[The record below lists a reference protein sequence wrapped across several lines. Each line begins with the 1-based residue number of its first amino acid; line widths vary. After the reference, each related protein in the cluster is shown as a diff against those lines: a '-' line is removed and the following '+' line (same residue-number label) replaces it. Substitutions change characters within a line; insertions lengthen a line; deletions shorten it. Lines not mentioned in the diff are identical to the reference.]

1 MKVAAI
7 IAEYNPFHN
16 GHKFH
21 IEKTKELTGADYV
34 IAIISGNYVQ
44 RGTPAIIDKYSRT
57 EMALSCGVDL
67 VIELPTCY
75 ATASAEYFAY
85 GAVSILNQLGIVDY
99 LCFGSECDDI
109 ETLHYIAKIFI
120 SNPPEFSKLL
130 NSYLKKGNSF
140 PKARHLALNDYLGKV
155 DDNIDL
161 DKLNS
166 VLASPNNILGIEYI
180 KALLKLNSSIKPITI
195 LRQGEGYNS
204 DNLPEDNEFSS
215 ASGIRNEITHSGL
228 GIDKLNKYMP
238 SCCYDLFKENY
249 KVTFPIHLDDF
260 SQFAYFALQRE
271 NKVSLTNYV
280 DIDQNIANKIINS
293 RDNLNDLG
301 YFIGSLKS
309 KDITYSRLSR
319 GILHIILGIKDSH
332 MNMFINE
339 TPEYARILGF
349 RENSSELIKKIKKAS
364 NLSIITKLSLG
375 QKKLSISG
383 RNMLE
388 LDINSAHLYN
398 KVVFWK
404 YQTEIS
410 NEYKHGVIIK

>member
-16 GHKFH
+16 GHKYH
-21 IEKTKELTGADYV
+21 IEKTKELTDADYI

-57 EMALSCGVDL
+57 EMALNNGIDL

-99 LCFGSECDDI
+99 LCFGSECAVI
-109 ETLHYIAKIFI
+109 ETIQYIAKLLI
-120 SNPPEFSKLL
+120 SNPPEFSQIL
-130 NSYLKKGNSF
+130 NSYIKKGNSF
-140 PKARHLALNDYLGKV
+140 PRARHLALNEYLGKYN
-155 DDNIDL
+155 DQIDI
-161 DKLNS
+161 DKLDN

-180 KALLKLNSSIKPITI
+180 KALLKLNSSIEPITI
-195 LRQGEGYNS
+195 LRQGEDFNS
-204 DNLPEDNEFSS
+204 NHLPEDNSFSS

-238 SCCYDLFKENY
+238 ANCYDIFKENY
-249 KVTFPIHLDDF
+249 KSTFPIHMDDF
-260 SQFAYFALQRE
+260 SQIAYFALQRE
-271 NKVSLTNYV
+271 NKISLTNYL

-301 YFIGSLKS
+301 YYLGSLKS

-339 TPEYARILGF
+339 TPEYARVLGF
-349 RENSSELIKKIKKAS
+349 KEQSSDLIKKIKKTS
-364 NLSIITKLSLG
+364 NINIITKLTLG
-375 QKKLSISG
+375 MKKLSITG

-398 KVVFWK
+398 KIVFWK
-404 YQTEIS
+404 YQTELP
-410 NEYKHGVIIK
+410 NEYKKGVIIK

>member
-7 IAEYNPFHN
+7 IAEYNPFQN

-109 ETLHYIAKIFI
+109 ETLHYIAKILI

-140 PKARHLALNDYLGKV
+140 PKARHLAINDYLGKV

-166 VLASPNNILGIEYI
+166 VLASPNNILGLEYI
-180 KALLKLNSSIKPITI
+180 KALLK
-195 LRQGEGYNS
+195 
-204 DNLPEDNEFSS
+204 
-215 ASGIRNEITHSGL
+215 
-228 GIDKLNKYMP
+228 
-238 SCCYDLFKENY
+238 
-249 KVTFPIHLDDF
+249 
-260 SQFAYFALQRE
+260 
-271 NKVSLTNYV
+271 
-280 DIDQNIANKIINS
+280 
-293 RDNLNDLG
+293 
-301 YFIGSLKS
+301 
-309 KDITYSRLSR
+309 
-319 GILHIILGIKDSH
+319 
-332 MNMFINE
+332 
-339 TPEYARILGF
+339 
-349 RENSSELIKKIKKAS
+349 
-364 NLSIITKLSLG
+364 
-375 QKKLSISG
+375 
-383 RNMLE
+383 
-388 LDINSAHLYN
+388 
-398 KVVFWK
+398 
-404 YQTEIS
+404 
-410 NEYKHGVIIK
+410 